1 MTQTTLLLIVL
12 AVVIVVGFIVIS
24 RKPNARHPSD
34 EVTPP
39 VVEPGSRSRQRQPER
54 QDQRFVIQRLT

>member
-39 VVEPGSRSRQRQPER
+39 VVEPDRDPGNVSPNDKINGS
-54 QDQRFVIQRLT
+54 